1 MADERCGGRGRA
13 EVEGEECSR
22 LTAHT
27 VMLTGSQAPV
37 AGIATQ
43 KSGQR
48 CAQTRD
54 RLKRPRSSLRPDP
67 GAAR

>member
-22 LTAHT
+22 LAAHT
-27 VMLTGSQAPV
+27 VMLTASQAPV

-43 KSGQR
+43 KSGQW
-48 CAQTRD
+48 CARTRD
-54 RLKRPRSSLRPDP
+54 RLKRPR
-67 GAAR
+67 